1 MKKVL
6 ITITSIIVVLVCVGI
21 LYSKSVIK
29 RDVPIL
35 IEDEDNISEN
45 MIQANIVSYNQVCEG
60 ILYDLNEDEGKFL
73 VTIPMQSDIQTGI
86 ETGKEY
92 MSTNL
97 FDEDTSQMSIF
108 NFDLTDHVSA
118 CFDSAMAGAYYI
130 NSDANQHRKLMYTT
144 IDNNKTIT
152 VASEDENITTGIVKT
167 GNYVV
172 YGTSDGNIKLAN
184 ADGYKKLLYKL
195 DDKYTIKKVRY
206 FVRSQIC
213 VVQAENTDN
222 EQNPLYMIDTANGD
236 IRVIDINVED
246 FDTNEDSYS
255 VVYISKITDNN
266 QIYLYD
272 ISSDTRQLEKSGEL
286 IENVFFNDQGD
297 KVIYIERTKEGAT
310 SFNIGLIIKNGL
322 NNIRL
327 ISDVK
332 LANRKIIL
340 NNDNTVYYSEIRSTT
355 EDNSK
360 TVSTEYSVLK
370 CIFSLEFDNNR
381 NASIH

>member
-45 MIQANIVSYNQVCEG
+45 MIQANIVSYNQVCEE

>member
-1 MKKVL
+1 MKKVFS
-6 ITITSIIVVLVCVGI
+6 TITVVIIVLTCVGI

-29 RDVPIL
+29 RDVPVL
-35 IEDEDNISEN
+35 VEDSDSVSEN
-45 MIQANIVSYNQVCEG
+45 MEQANILSYNEVCQG
-60 ILYDLNEDEGKFL
+60 LLYDINEDEGKYL
-73 VTIPMQSDIQTGI
+73 VTIPMQGDIQAGI

-97 FDEDTSQMSIF
+97 FDENTSQMSSF

-118 CFDSAMAGAYYI
+118 CFDSTLSGAYYI
-130 NSDANQHRKLMYTT
+130 SSDANQHRKLMYTT

-152 VASEDENITTGIVKT
+152 VANEDENITTGIVKA
-167 GNYVV
+167 GSYVV
-172 YGTSDGNIKLAN
+172 YGTSDGKIKLAN

-206 FVRSQIC
+206 FVKSQIC
-213 VVQAENTDN
+213 IVQAENTNN
-222 EQNPLYMIDTANGD
+222 EQNPLYMIDIASGD
-236 IRVIDINVED
+236 IRVIDINIED

-255 VVYISKITDNN
+255 VVYISKITDNK

-272 ISSDTRQLEKSGEL
+272 ISSDTRQLEKVGEL
-286 IENVFFNDQGD
+286 IENVFFNYQGD
-297 KVIYIERTKEGAT
+297 KIVYVERTKEGAT

-332 LANRKIIL
+332 LANRKIIFD
-340 NNDNTVYYSEIRSTT
+340 NDNTIYYSEIRSTS
-355 EDNSK
+355 EDDAK
-360 TVSTEYSVLK
+360 TVTTEYEILK
-370 CIFSLEFDNNR
+370 CTFSLEFDSSR
-381 NASIH
+381 NASTD